1 MDQDGLADIGDPSEG
16 GALLISPDTDGD
28 GLPDFIDINSDNDG
42 LTDFEES
49 GGMGDNDGDGLPDDQ
64 TDENRDGLLDIFD
77 PDRGGTPLTIV
88 DSNGDGLPDRLD
100 ASDGSGGGCT
110 IAPKGKTP
118 SSTLIYLLIP
128 AIVLWRR
135 FRSIRNS

>member
-1 MDQDGLADIGDPSEG
+1 MKICNLKG
-16 GALLISPDTDGD
+16 GPVFG
-28 GLPDFIDINSDNDG
+28 G
-42 LTDFEES
+42 LTV
-49 GGMGDNDGDGLPDDQ
+49 GDNDGDGLPDDQ

-77 PDRGGTPLTIV
+77 PNRGGTPLTIV

-100 ASDGSGGGCT
+100 ASDGSGGCT
-110 IAPKGKTP
+110 LAPKGKTP